1 MPHDDT
7 PFKPEDPGYAN
18 DPFGADKLSSYCAW
32 IYEQA
37 HRILKVRGDM
47 NSPHPDAAEIAQ
59 NTCHKLLTCAGKFR
73 GEGTPHGF
81 IFGILKNEAHA
92 IWRQRKR
99 LAAPGI
105 VPMDD
110 DANEAGLWARLEGE
124 YAQPHRSEPEA
135 ADAGARS
142 AERKAAVRAALAKLS
157 PGQRRA
163 IELWRGGMSY
173 EEAAQTMNMP
183 VGTAKSHVHRA
194 IEKMT
199 PMLAAFKDR

>member
-1 MPHDDT
+1 MPHDDK

-18 DPFGADKLSSYCAW
+18 DPFGADQISSYCAF
-32 IYEQA
+32 IYDQA
-37 HRILKVRGDM
+37 HRILGERGDM
-47 NSPHPDAAEIAQ
+47 NSPHPDAADIAQ
-59 NTCHKLLTCAGKFR
+59 STFHKLLTRAGKFR

-142 AERKAAVRAALAKLS
+142 AERKAAVRAALAKL
-157 PGQRRA
+157 PRDQRRA
-163 IELWRGGMSY
+163 IEIRLGGMSY
-173 EEAAQTMNMP
+173 EEAAQAMNMP
-183 VGTAKSHVHRA
+183 VGTAKSHVHRGM
-194 IEKMT
+194 EKMR
-199 PMLAAFKDR
+199 PMLEDFKDD